1 MDRCRSCSSLPHSD
15 TLSTP
20 RPPAWPSPD
29 SRSSRDSRSARNAIP
44 DGAVGDAANRQQ
56 LAGQRRYRR
65 TAGEA
70 EGERSDCSA
79 AAIGD
84 PGYFQLLGMPV
95 AAGRDFRS
103 TDNRTAPSVAVINQA
118 LAKRYFPQAQRFHRA
133 RRLPRIRPKL
143 TEGCPPRFD
152 VAFHPGGGRRRSTV
166 EDGTGRY
173 LKTPHGD
180 AKCTIIG
187 ILVPNLI
194 GDYRQKRATHGWF
207 EVVYH
212 VGQIS
217 DSR

>member
-1 MDRCRSCSSLPHSD
+1 MGRCRSCSSLPPSD

-20 RPPAWPSPD
+20 RPPVWPSPD
-29 SRSSRDSRSARNAIP
+29 SRSSRDSRSVRNAIP
-44 DGAVGDAANRQQ
+44 DGAGTPLTGNSRPGNVDIE
-56 LAGQRRYRR
+56 GQPAPLKASDRI
-65 TAGEA
+65 AVPL
-70 EGERSDCSA
+70 RSVT
-79 AAIGD
+79 

-95 AAGRDFRS
+95 AAGRAFRS
-103 TDNRTAPSVAVINQA
+103 TDNRTTPSVAVINQA
-118 LAKRYFPQAQRFHRA
+118 LAERYFPQAQRFHRA